1 MTGRKK
7 WISLGVLALLIAL
20 LPLFF
25 PSGYYYRVGT
35 LIFVNALSVVGLVI
49 LIGYAGQISLGHA
62 GFAGIGAYACA
73 LAPEHLGLHP
83 ALALV
88 LGAVISGVMAAL
100 IGKPILRLKGYYLAV
115 ATLGFGILV
124 SMVLT
129 NERALTGGPDGMN
142 VADLGLR
149 DLLRDMGWRLSGGE
163 FWYMVCGVV
172 LLVGAWLALNLFD
185 SPSGRAMRALHGT
198 EVAAAAERLHH
209 AGRGGLHAL
218 GRDGHHGGA
227 RRRGLGA
234 RRHLRRGDPD
244 AAAAGADG
252 LCRVRAAGAGPCHGA
267 GDDLPTAGASALD
280 RAAPEGKGRM
290 SLLDVQGLGISFGGL
305 KAVDDVSFK
314 VAPGEIVSVIGP
326 NGAGKTTLF
335 NMISGVYQPGRG
347 SVTLNG
353 TEVTGI
359 APNRLAEMGLSRT
372 FQNLQIFQEMTV
384 LDNVLAGYHLSE
396 RGSVWA
402 DLLSLPA
409 MRRRAAEARAGA
421 RKLLER
427 VRLDKAAEQLAG
439 NLSYGALK
447 RLEIARAL
455 ALNPKILLLDEPA
468 AGCNAVETEEID
480 HLIAELAASGI
491 AILLV
496 EHDMKLVMRI
506 SNHIVVLDH
515 GEKIAEGD
523 PATVSRD
530 PAVIAAYLGTE
541 EEEPAHADG

>member
-1 MTGRKK
+1 
-7 WISLGVLALLIAL
+7 
-20 LPLFF
+20 
-25 PSGYYYRVGT
+25 
-35 LIFVNALSVVGLVI
+35 
-49 LIGYAGQISLGHA
+49 
-62 GFAGIGAYACA
+62 
-73 LAPEHLGLHP
+73 
-83 ALALV
+83 
-88 LGAVISGVMAAL
+88 
-100 IGKPILRLKGYYLAV
+100 
-115 ATLGFGILV
+115 
-124 SMVLT
+124 
-129 NERALTGGPDGMN
+129 
-142 VADLGLR
+142 
-149 DLLRDMGWRLSGGE
+149 
-163 FWYMVCGVV
+163 
-172 LLVGAWLALNLFD
+172 
-185 SPSGRAMRALHGT
+185 
-198 EVAAAAERLHH
+198 
-209 AGRGGLHAL
+209 
-218 GRDGHHGGA
+218 
-227 RRRGLGA
+227 
-234 RRHLRRGDPD
+234 
-244 AAAAGADG
+244 
-252 LCRVRAAGAGPCHGA
+252 
-267 GDDLPTAGASALD
+267 
-280 RAAPEGKGRM
+280 M

-305 KAVDDVSFK
+305 NAVDDVSFK